1 MFLKTFLAALMLG
14 AAAQAAAQGYPSKP
28 VKIIVTFAPG
38 GAGDISARLVGDK
51 LAELWKQG
59 VVIENRV
66 GGGGRIGVEAVHR
79 AEPDGY
85 TLLLASNSHITN
97 QGLFKDLGYD
107 LVKDFAMLGLVSS

>member
-1 MFLKTFLAALMLG
+1 MKAFFAALALSVT
-14 AAAQAAAQGYPSKP
+14 AIHAAAQGAPAKP

-51 LAELWKQG
+51 LAELWKHG

-97 QGLFKDLGYD
+97 QVLF
-107 LVKDFAMLGLVSS
+107 